1 MAFNG
6 RVVGGLKWKDA
17 PEVINAGGNTHRQR
31 GGGQGNSRSH
41 PGFARGGRRGRMAF
55 VIPWRL
61 PSADSKSVVICA
73 SLRRRF
79 CGCHI
84 VSV

>member
-1 MAFNG
+1 
-6 RVVGGLKWKDA
+6 
-17 PEVINAGGNTHRQR
+17 
-31 GGGQGNSRSH
+31 
-41 PGFARGGRRGRMAF
+41 MAF